1 MSNSSVVYIGVDIS
15 KAHLDCDL
23 QGHALRQPNSTQGF
37 KKLLPLLPPKAH
49 LCIEATG
56 GYERP
61 LVETLH
67 RSQIRCSVLN
77 PRQVRDF
84 ARAKGILAKTDT
96 IDARVLSAYGY
107 AMDPKLSTPP
117 EPAQRQ
123 LAELN
128 TLRDQLV
135 AIQTQVIN
143 AGEHLTDPVAKRIL
157 KSQLQHLQKQI
168 KKIEKACCDTLKSNP
183 NLAKRNATLQAIQ
196 GVGAVTSITLIA
208 LLPELG
214 FASRGQIAALAGLA
228 PLNNDSGP
236 RTGQRH
242 IRGGRSRVRR
252 ALYMATLSAIRSN
265 GSLRSFYQRLRT
277 AGKPPKVA
285 LIASARKL
293 LLFINYQLKS
303 TPI

>member
-1 MSNSSVVYIGVDIS
+1 MSNSSVVHIGVDIS
-15 KAHLDCDL
+15 KAYLDCDL
-23 QGHALRQPNSTQGF
+23 QGRALRLPNSMQGF
-37 KKLLPLLPPKAH
+37 KKLLPLLPPNAH

-67 RSQIRCSVLN
+67 RSQIRYSVLN

-96 IDARVLSAYGY
+96 IDARVLSDYGS
-107 AMDPKLSTPP
+107 AMDPKPSTLP

-128 TLRDQLV
+128 TLRDQFV
-135 AIQTQVIN
+135 AIQTQLIN
-143 AGEHLTDPVAKRIL
+143 AGEHLTDPVAKRIF
-157 KSQLQHLQKQI
+157 KSQLLHLQKQI
-168 KKIEKACCDTLKSNP
+168 KKVEKACCDTLKAHP
-183 NLAKRNATLQAIQ
+183 PLAARNATLQAIQ
-196 GVGAVTSITLIA
+196 GVSAVTSITLIA

-214 FASRGQIAALAGLA
+214 TASRGQIAALAGLA
-228 PLNNDSGP
+228 PLNDDSGP
-236 RTGQRH
+236 RKGHRH

-252 ALYMATLSAIRSN
+252 ALYMATLSAIRSK
-265 GSLRSFYQRLRT
+265 GSLRSFYQRLRA

-303 TPI
+303 SSI

>member
-1 MSNSSVVYIGVDIS
+1 MSNSSVVHIGVDIS

-23 QGHALRQPNSTQGF
+23 LGRALRLPNSMQGF
-37 KKLLPLLPPKAH
+37 KMLLPLLPSNAH

-61 LVETLH
+61 LVDTLH
-67 RSQIRCSVLN
+67 RSQVRCSVLN

-84 ARAKGILAKTDT
+84 ARAKGTLAKTDA
-96 IDARVLSAYGY
+96 IDARVLSDYGR
-107 AMDPKLSTPP
+107 AMDPKPSTPP

-128 TLRDQLV
+128 TLRDQFV
-135 AIQTQVIN
+135 AIQTQIIN

-157 KSQLQHLQKQI
+157 KSQLLHLRKQI
-168 KKIEKACCDTLKSNP
+168 KKVEKACLDTLKSNP
-183 NLAKRNATLQAIQ
+183 PLAKQDATLQAIQ
-196 GVGAVTSITLIA
+196 GIGAVTSITLIA

-214 FASRGQIAALAGLA
+214 SASRGQIAALAGLA
-228 PLNNDSGP
+228 PLNDDSGP
-236 RTGQRH
+236 RKGLRH

-252 ALYMATLSAIRSN
+252 ALYMAALSAIRSK
-265 GSLRSFYQRLRT
+265 GALSSFYHRLRS

-303 TPI
+303 NPV